1 MQRVRL
7 MGMVL
12 LLCAMSAAP
21 ARAEQA
27 DRNWHLPHMRMAHRQ
42 PHVVSIVFNDDG
54 TKVMA
59 AYHVPAI
66 NRPGTDWKTFVCQ
79 WDLDAG
85 RRTFIPDA
93 WLPLAFTED
102 EDHVIM
108 GHIDPNRRREMRMHP
123 QPALSLWTFGQT
135 QPERALIDD
144 DAALLERIDAKPD
157 PTSHYPLNLQY
168 ETANRHIVARSRKGR
183 LFIHRATDDRLHR
196 TLLPAGG
203 TVTAHPSSPIVAA
216 ADKRSIIRIWHT
228 DTGELLHTL
237 RLDDVAD
244 NRVLV
249 AAVQMPST
257 FGDVPGNE
265 RSLRSYVQSAAMQG
279 ASIVVLPEA
288 ALTGYLSIDLTQ
300 TWQVAG
306 RPVSEGMT
314 GVDPSPAASGVD
326 DPIFMRFADLAEQ
339 HGIYLTI
346 PFVEVDRKTGRYY
359 NSVLLYGPDGKR
371 LIHYRKRNPW
381 PRAEQGWATEGNR
394 GNPVVD
400 TPFGRLGC
408 LICFDIHE
416 QAASMAVEQID
427 TLLYSIAWVDD
438 AGSDWFTRQLPAI
451 AAQHNFNI
459 IAANWTIPFNTS
471 VSWHGYGFSRVI
483 DREGRVL
490 AAADAD
496 SNHPQIVFTELPI
509 SPPVAAV
516 PIPEVPEAP

>member
-1 MQRVRL
+1 MQLVRF
-7 MGMVL
+7 MGLVL
-12 LLCAMSAAP
+12 ILYAMSATP
-21 ARAEQA
+21 TRADGP
-27 DRNWHLPHMRMAHRQ
+27 DRHWHLPHMRMAHRQ

-54 TKVMA
+54 TRVMA
-59 AYHVPAI
+59 AYHIPAI
-66 NRPGTDWKTFVCQ
+66 NRPGTDWETFVCQ
-79 WDLDAG
+79 WDLRTG
-85 RRTFIPDA
+85 RRTIIPDA

-108 GHIDPNRRREMRMHP
+108 GHIDPGRRREMRMHP
-123 QPALSLWTFGQT
+123 QPAVSLWTFGHA
-135 QPERALIDD
+135 QPERALGEDD
-144 DAALLERIDAKPD
+144 DALLERIDDAEPD
-157 PTSHYPLNLQY
+157 PTSHYPRNLQH
-168 ETANRHIVARSRKGR
+168 ESTGLHIVARSRQGR
-183 LFIHRATDDRLHR
+183 LFIHRAGNGRLRH

-216 ADKRSIIRIWHT
+216 ADGRAIIRIWQSE
-228 DTGELLHTL
+228 TGELLQTL

-265 RSLRSYVQSAAMQG
+265 RTLRSYVQSAAMQG

-300 TWQVAG
+300 TWQVSD
-306 RPVSEGMT
+306 RPISEGMA
-314 GVDPSPAASGVD
+314 GVDPATAASDVD
-326 DPIFMRFADLAEQ
+326 DPIFPRFAELAAQ
-339 HGIYLTI
+339 HGIYLTV

-359 NSVLLYGPDGKR
+359 NTVLLYGPDGER

-381 PRAEQGWATEGNR
+381 PRAERGWATEGNR

-416 QAASMAVEQID
+416 QAAIMADEQID

-438 AGSDWFTRQLPAI
+438 AGSDWFTRQLPAL
-451 AAQHNFNI
+451 AAQHDFNI
-459 IAANWTIPFNTS
+459 IAANWTIPFNTA
-471 VSWHGYGFSRVI
+471 VSWHGYGFSRII
-483 DREGRVL
+483 DREGRVR
-490 AAADAD
+490 AEAD
-496 SNHPQIVFTELPI
+496 SDHPQIVFAELPI
-509 SPPVAAV
+509 PAPDVAV
-516 PIPEVPEAP
+516 PFPGNLEAP